1 MVFSNLFFLYVFIP
15 LFFICYSIFNK
26 NIIICLFSFIF
37 YAWGE
42 PIYVFLLIFSIFI
55 NYIVGLK
62 IENANNKKTPLVIG
76 VAINIL
82 FLVIFKYANFITGL
96 LFKENLEI
104 YKTNI
109 RLPLGISFYT
119 FQAISYIVDVYNG
132 KVSAQKNYLNLFLY
146 ISMFP
151 QLIAGPIVRYNTVAD
166 DIEKRFVSSSDK
178 LYGAQKFIC
187 GLGKKVI
194 IANQLSV
201 IVKQFLET
209 DITSM
214 SKIALI
220 LGVIIFLF
228 ELYFDFSGYSDM
240 AIGLG
245 ALMGFHFE
253 ENFDFPFISK
263 NITEFWRRWHM
274 TLGHFFRDYV
284 YIPLGGNRKHQVRN
298 IIVVWFLTGVW
309 HGASMNFVL
318 WGVFFAIVMV
328 VEKYIIGNVLKKLPQ
343 IFQTIYFWIMI
354 YISFSIFY
362 FDDVR
367 NLMDYAVQVVS
378 TENIFDLYTK
388 NILINN
394 IILILISIFFA
405 FPLSVKFNEMLGR
418 IIKNNTV
425 MMIFRII
432 FLSFILVYSTILLIG
447 NTSNPFLYFRF

>member
-1 MVFSNLFFLYVFIP
+1 
-15 LFFICYSIFNK
+15 
-26 NIIICLFSFIF
+26 
-37 YAWGE
+37 
-42 PIYVFLLIFSIFI
+42 
-55 NYIVGLK
+55 
-62 IENANNKKTPLVIG
+62 
-76 VAINIL
+76 
-82 FLVIFKYANFITGL
+82 
-96 LFKENLEI
+96 
-104 YKTNI
+104 
-109 RLPLGISFYT
+109 
-119 FQAISYIVDVYNG
+119 
-132 KVSAQKNYLNLFLY
+132 
-146 ISMFP
+146 MFP

-367 NLMDYAVQVVS
+367 ILMNYAVQVVS

-405 FPLSVKFNEMLGR
+405 FPMSVKFNEMLGR